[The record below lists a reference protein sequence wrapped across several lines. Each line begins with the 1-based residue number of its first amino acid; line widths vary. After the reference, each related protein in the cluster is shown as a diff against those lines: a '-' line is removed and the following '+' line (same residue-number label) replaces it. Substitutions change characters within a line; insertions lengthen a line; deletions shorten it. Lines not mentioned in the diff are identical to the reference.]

1 MVMLVVFVV
10 PQDWEEARHINTKF
24 LIIV

>member
-1 MVMLVVFVV
+1 VMLVVFVV

-24 LIIV
+24 LILV